1 MNYQSETIY
10 HIYVN
15 NVCVEA
21 CVLEEEL
28 ERHLNHIKGFLE
40 LTNIVKNATIDYIRC
55 EPPNYGE
62 ASFWYQTGYD
72 LKRFIII
79 KLLWLKDLL

>member
-1 MNYQSETIY
+1 MSNQHEDFY

-15 NVCVEA
+15 GICVEA

-28 ERHLNHIKGFLE
+28 DKHLHHLKGFLE
-40 LTNIVKNATIDYIRC
+40 LTNIVKDATIDYIRC
-55 EPPNYGE
+55 EPPSYCE
-62 ASFWYQTGYD
+62 ASFWYQTGYE

-79 KLLWLKDLL
+79 KHYG

>member
-1 MNYQSETIY
+1 MSNQHEDFY

-15 NVCVEA
+15 GICVEA

-28 ERHLNHIKGFLE
+28 DTHLHHLKGFYE
-40 LTNIVKNATIDYIRC
+40 
-55 EPPNYGE
+55 
-62 ASFWYQTGYD
+62 

-79 KLLWLKDLL
+79 KHYG